1 MYLNFR
7 RVCNIDYE
15 HWKQIFDIIYWC
27 FPKMLVAPSEKT
39 LVHLLSFVSLV
50 MLKGRSFW
58 ESFIK
63 KLQNRLSETETYTT
77 RSTKKSSPAQ
87 SRPSPTKY
95 NFVYGLHLVLPPFQN
110 VVKISI

>member
-1 MYLNFR
+1 
-7 RVCNIDYE
+7 
-15 HWKQIFDIIYWC
+15 
-27 FPKMLVAPSEKT
+27 MLVAPSEKT

-77 RSTKKSSPAQ
+77 RSTKNI
-87 SRPSPTKY
+87 PSPTKY

-110 VVKISI
+110 IVKISI

>member
-1 MYLNFR
+1 
-7 RVCNIDYE
+7 
-15 HWKQIFDIIYWC
+15 
-27 FPKMLVAPSEKT
+27 MLVAPSEKT

-95 NFVYGLHLVLPPFQN
+95 NFVYGLHFVLPPFQN
-110 VVKISI
+110 IVKIST